1 MHMEYKK
8 IRDSFYL
15 STFVS
20 EIPDNWKE
28 GLPFLRIND
37 DKIFDVILFYT
48 EDCKNLIF
56 HEVKAVYT
64 IDSKSG
70 EISSISKEVLD
81 NRYQLDKEFSFE
93 QISNDVQVSEVI
105 SQKKELLEK
114 YEIIRDSLISGV
126 SVDVA
131 IYQRYNE
138 LFRILVP
145 AQIIDK
151 IYKPLIA
158 EKG

>member
-1 MHMEYKK
+1 M
-8 IRDSFYL
+8 
-15 STFVS
+15 
-20 EIPDNWKE
+20 
-28 GLPFLRIND
+28 
-37 DKIFDVILFYT
+37 
-48 EDCKNLIF
+48 
-56 HEVKAVYT
+56 
-64 IDSKSG
+64 
-70 EISSISKEVLD
+70 
-81 NRYQLDKEFSFE
+81 
-93 QISNDVQVSEVI
+93 I